1 MDFNDTPAEAAYRA
15 KARAFLEANAQP
27 KKVGQQ
33 DLASRLSLD
42 ELVTAAKTWQAL
54 KAEHGFACITW
65 PREWGGPGGSAIE
78 SVIFAQEEEQF
89 DIPLGVFQVSL
100 GICMPT
106 LIKLGREEDKQRF
119 IGPALR
125 GEEIWCQLFSEPAA
139 GSDLAGIR
147 TRAAKDGDDWIVN
160 GQKVWTSNA
169 HLSDFGLLLTRTD
182 PTVRKHHGMTMFWVD
197 MKSPGIEVRPIHQI
211 SGKSGFN
218 EVYFSDV
225 RIPDEQRIGAV
236 DGGWKVALST
246 LATERLAI
254 GGAKGADYEE
264 LIALASKIRCG
275 SKTVLQDPGF
285 RQRLADWYVNAEGVK
300 LTRLRAMTA
309 LSRGETPGP
318 ETSIG
323 KFIMAAQLQDLS
335 DYAMDLQDQYG
346 IVNDDHRSPLAAV
359 FQKGWLKAPGSRI
372 AGGTDEILL
381 NVIAERVLGLPGEIR
396 VDKDK
401 PFNDLPVGR

>member
-1 MDFNDTPAEAAYRA
+1 MDFNDTATEATYRA
-15 KARAFLEANAQP
+15 KAREFLSSHAQP
-27 KKVGQQ
+27 KKLGQQ
-33 DLASRLSLD
+33 DLASRLSQD
-42 ELVTAAKTWQAL
+42 ELVQAAKAWQAL

-65 PREWGGPGGSAIE
+65 PKEWGGPGGSAME

-89 DIPLGVFQVSL
+89 EIPLGVYQVSL

-106 LIKLGREEDKQRF
+106 IIKLGRDDVKQRF
-119 IGPALR
+119 VGPALR
-125 GEEIWCQLFSEPAA
+125 GDEIWCQLFSEPAA

-147 TRAAKDGDDWIVN
+147 TRAVQDNGDWLIN

-182 PTVRKHHGMTMFWVD
+182 PTVRKHKGMTMFWVD
-197 MKSPGIEVRPIHQI
+197 MKTPGIEVRPIHQI

-225 RIPDEQRIGAV
+225 RIPDEQRIGEV
-236 DGGWKVALST
+236 DGGWKVALGT

-264 LIALASKIRCG
+264 LIDLALKIPCG
-275 SKTVLQDPGF
+275 DQTAMQDAGF

-318 ETSIG
+318 ESSIG

-346 IVNDDHRSPLAAV
+346 IINDVERSPLAAA

-381 NVIAERVLGLPGEIR
+381 NVIAERVLGLPSEIR

-401 PFNDLPVGR
+401 PFNDLPIGR